1 MTSDAN
7 RREFTRVSSGMEVDL
22 SLADGSE
29 ITGYLENIS
38 LRGIF
43 VRTSERASPGIECRI
58 ILHMAGRG
66 GPFTLEA
73 RGFVAHVDQEGLG
86 VCFDEITFE
95 AFERLRNLVFYSADD
110 PTAVEDEFE
119 SQLRTRPHE

>member
-1 MTSDAN
+1 MSSDAN
-7 RREFTRVSSGMEVDL
+7 RREFTRVPSGLEVDL

-38 LRGIF
+38 LRGVF
-43 VRTSERASPGIECRI
+43 VRTSERAPSGTECRI
-58 ILHMAGRG
+58 TLHLAGRG

-73 RGFVAHVDQEGLG
+73 SGFVVHVDQEGLG

-95 AFERLRNLVFYSADD
+95 AFERLRNLVFYNADD
-110 PTAVEDEFE
+110 PGAVEDEFE
-119 SQLRTRPHE
+119 GQLRTRPHE